1 MGKTMPT
8 LPQRPQNPK
17 RFMYPNSERYYKS
30 FNVFMTCML
39 ALFILS
45 LVTMCIMFG

>member
-30 FNVFMTCML
+30 FNVFMTCVL

-45 LVTMCIMFG
+45 IVTMCIIFG